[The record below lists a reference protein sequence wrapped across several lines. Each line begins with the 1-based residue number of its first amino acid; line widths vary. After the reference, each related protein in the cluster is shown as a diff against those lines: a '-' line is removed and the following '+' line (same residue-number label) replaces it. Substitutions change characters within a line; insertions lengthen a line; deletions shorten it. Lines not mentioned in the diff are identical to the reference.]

1 MGTVTNP
8 LAEARPYLEPEAALS
23 LLERHWGRGGE
34 LSSLHGERDLNFRV
48 ECSGGERYV
57 LKVHNPADPAEV
69 VAMRSEAIAHIQRV
83 DPLLPVAGPVP
94 DRDGRDAVTVIAAD
108 GRPSVVQ
115 LFELLPGRHPSR
127 EELTPAAL
135 VHFGAVA
142 ARLGRAL
149 RGFFHAAARYEID
162 WDLRHTASLAG
173 KLDHLTADERELV
186 LEVLERFS
194 GLVAPRFEGLR
205 AQVVHNDLS
214 RTNLL
219 VDSELRI
226 VGITDFGDATHTA
239 LVCDLAIALA
249 DLLDGRPDFLDLAPH
264 LVGGYRSVVPL
275 ERDEAELLGDLVAA
289 RLATALAL
297 GSWMSRCSGAA
308 AFPGALELLRLMS
321 EAGYDAVAEHLRRAA
336 QPEST
341 PGPRPAS
348 RSTPELLAARR
359 QVLGPLELSYD
370 EPLHLVRGEG
380 PYLYDAAG
388 RRYLDAYNN
397 VPVLGHCH
405 PVVAEAMAGQARRL
419 VTNTRYL
426 HESTVELAEA
436 LVASAPPGLDRV
448 LFVNSGSEATDVAW
462 RIAQHA
468 TGREGAVVT
477 AFAYHGVTAAATEL
491 SPEEWPPGTAPP
503 SRVALVV
510 APGPTALAA
519 AEPPHAAH
527 LDLPAAA
534 AALRYSSTGLAALFV
549 DPAFTSDG
557 ILGPAAAWLERA
569 AAAVAAEGGLLV
581 ADEVQAGYGRTGEG
595 LWSIAASGVAPDL
608 MTLGKPMGNGFPVA
622 AVLGRAEHVDP
633 FVAETGYF
641 STFGG
646 STLAAAT
653 ALAVLGC
660 VRSEGLVARARAVG
674 DRLLRG
680 LEDLAREHG
689 GRIGA
694 VRGFGLLV
702 GVEIVAG
709 TGGDLRPDPAAAR
722 AVVEGM
728 RRRGVLVGRTGP
740 AANVV
745 KIRPPLVIGEVEAD
759 EVVDALGHALEDL

>member
-1 MGTVTNP
+1 MGVVTNP
-8 LAEARPYLEPEAALS
+8 LAEARPHLDPEAARG
-23 LLERHWGRGGE
+23 LLEHHWGLGGE
-34 LSSLHGERDLNFRV
+34 LSPLHGERDLNFRV
-48 ECSGGERYV
+48 EREAGQRYV

-69 VAMRSEAIAHIQRV
+69 VAMRSAAIAHVRRV
-83 DPLLPVAGPVP
+83 DPGLPVAGPVP
-94 DRDGRDAVTVIAAD
+94 DRDGRTAVTVIAPD

-115 LFELLPGRHPSR
+115 LFELLPGWHPSR

-135 VHFGAVA
+135 VHIGTVA

-149 RGFFHAAARYEID
+149 RGFFHPAARYEID
-162 WDLRHTASLAG
+162 WDLRHTGSLAG
-173 KLDHLTADERELV
+173 KLDHLDAAERELV

-194 GLVAPRFEGLR
+194 DLVSPRFEGLR

-214 RTNLL
+214 RSNLL
-219 VDSELRI
+219 VDEDLRI

-239 LVCDLAIALA
+239 LVCDLAIAIA
-249 DLLDGRPDFLDLAPH
+249 DILDGRPDSLDLAPC
-264 LVGGYRSVVPL
+264 LVRGYASVVPI
-275 ERDEAELLGDLVAA
+275 EQDEAALLGELVAA

-297 GSWMSRCSGAA
+297 GSWMSRRSGASV
-308 AFPGALELLRLMS
+308 FPGALEFLRLVRD
-321 EAGYDAVAEHLRRAA
+321 AGYDAVAEHLRRAA
-336 QPEST
+336 RPAGA
-341 PGPRPAS
+341 PRPRPAV
-348 RSTPELLAARR
+348 RSTAELLAARR
-359 QVLGPLELSYD
+359 RVLGPLGLSYD

-380 PYLYDAAG
+380 PYLYDAGG

-405 PVVAEAMAGQARRL
+405 PVVAEAMAAQALSL

-436 LVASAPPGLDRV
+436 LVASAPSGLDRV

-462 RIAQHA
+462 RIARHA

-477 AFAYHGVTAAATEL
+477 AFAYHGVTAVATEL
-491 SPEEWPPGTAPP
+491 SPEEWPPGTLPT
-503 SRVALVV
+503 SRVALVQ
-510 APGPTALAA
+510 APGPRTLPLVGPLHEPHHDLASA
-519 AEPPHAAH
+519 V
-527 LDLPAAA
+527 
-534 AALRYSSTGLAALFV
+534 AALCRCGTGLAALFV

-557 ILGPAAAWLERA
+557 ILGPAVAWLNEA
-569 AAAVAAEGGLLV
+569 AVAVAAEGGLLV

-595 LWSIAASGVAPDL
+595 LWSIDASGVAPDL

-653 ALAVLGC
+653 ALAVLEC
-660 VRSEGLVARARAVG
+660 VHSEGLVARARAVG
-674 DRLLRG
+674 AHLERG
-680 LEDLAREHG
+680 LDELAREHG
-689 GRIGA
+689 DRIGA
-694 VRGFGLLV
+694 LRGFGLLV
-702 GVEIVAG
+702 GVEMVTDVAG
-709 TGGDLRPDPAAAR
+709 ARRPDPAGAR

-745 KIRPPLVIGEVEAD
+745 KIRPPLVIGDAEAD
-759 EVVDALGHALEDL
+759 EVVEALAHALDDL